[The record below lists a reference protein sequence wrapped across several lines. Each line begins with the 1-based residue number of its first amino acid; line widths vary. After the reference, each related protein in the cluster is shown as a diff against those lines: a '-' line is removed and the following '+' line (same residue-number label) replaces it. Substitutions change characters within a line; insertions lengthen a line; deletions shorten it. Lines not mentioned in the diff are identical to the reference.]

1 VGVLCLLVVFGAE
14 LECVLC
20 VLRDFAFGLGSLT
33 GVFEILSVG
42 RHGDDTNFSFP
53 GGVVSLHCCI
63 LNHLD

>member
-1 VGVLCLLVVFGAE
+1 MGVLCLLVVFGAE
-14 LECVLC
+14 LE
-20 VLRDFAFGLGSLT
+20 RDFAFGLGSLT